1 MNIIFAGTPAF
12 AAAHLSALIDSPHD
26 VIAVITQ
33 PDKPGKRGKK
43 TVPSAVK
50 QVALANNLPVLQP
63 RKLDVADISGY
74 TVDLLIV
81 VAFGQILTKDILDYP
96 RLGCINV
103 HASLLPRWRG
113 AAPIQR
119 AIQAGDHETG
129 ICIMQMNEGLDTGDV
144 LVAAPVAIEN
154 NETTATLIDK
164 LTSAGVASLLQTV
177 PKIAASTCVAVP
189 QQDRG
194 ATYATKLSKDEANI
208 NWCDKV
214 INIDRTI
221 RAFNPEPVALSHL
234 QELRIKVWA
243 AQIVES
249 SIDAPP
255 GEILKLDSLGVHV
268 AASNGEVILQQ
279 LQIPLGKGKVL
290 SSKDILNSRS
300 ELFRAG
306 KTFANHA
313 RV

>member
-189 QQDRG
+189 QQDHG

-221 RAFNPEPVALSHL
+221 RAFNPEPVAFSHL